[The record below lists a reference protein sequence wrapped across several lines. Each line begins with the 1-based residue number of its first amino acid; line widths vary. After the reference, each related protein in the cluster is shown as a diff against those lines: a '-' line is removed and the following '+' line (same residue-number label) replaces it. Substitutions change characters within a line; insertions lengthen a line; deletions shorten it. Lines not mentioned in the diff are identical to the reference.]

1 MNLWND
7 SRGGVFTTELL
18 LVTSFVVA
26 GVSAG
31 LAHYRDSIQAELT
44 DLAAAVQTL
53 NQSYVFSGVRS
64 PAAKTAGS
72 QFVDRHDGFSS
83 SAAACIQF
91 ER

>member
-26 GVSAG
+26 GVATG
-31 LAHYRDSIQAELT
+31 LAHYRDSIQTELT

-53 NQSYVFSGVRS
+53 NQSYAFSGVRA
-64 PAAKTAGS
+64 PAARTAGS
-72 QFVDRHDGFSS
+72 QFVDRQDGFGASG
-83 SAAACIQF
+83 AACIQF
-91 ER
+91 GR